1 MTIGKSG
8 AFTGEVHSK
17 VISISGVFNGQCHS
31 ESITVKDSGV
41 VTGELF
47 SNDLV
52 IDKGGVFNG
61 QSATLADTTV
71 TDIKEE
77 FAKKEVLTKKEDK
90 KLKSS

>member
-8 AFTGEVHSK
+8 SFIGEVHSK
-17 VISISGVFNGQCHS
+17 IVSISGSFNGQCHS
-31 ESITVKDSGV
+31 ESITVKASGV

-61 QSATLADTTV
+61 QSAALVDIAV
-71 TDIKEE
+71 TDIKEGS
-77 FAKKEVLTKKEDK
+77 AKKEVLIKKEDK
-90 KLKSS
+90 KIKSS

>member
-17 VISISGVFNGQCHS
+17 IISISGLFNGQCHS
-31 ESITVKDSGV
+31 ESITVKASGV

-61 QSATLADTTV
+61 QSAVLADTAI

-77 FAKKEVLTKKEDK
+77 FAKKEVLAKKEDK
-90 KLKSS
+90 KRKSS